1 MFNFADVQRNA
12 DQSNV
17 IIIKK
22 IFLTLMSNA
31 KGRVEWTAGIFLG
44 FGRGGVANWQNTLG
58 KWSEV
63 HINTDQVS
71 IVFDPD
77 LPC

>member
-31 KGRVEWTAGIFLG
+31 KGRVE
-44 FGRGGVANWQNTLG
+44 
-58 KWSEV
+58 
-63 HINTDQVS
+63 
-71 IVFDPD
+71 
-77 LPC
+77 